1 MLDVRTLFLVM
12 ILVSLV
18 LAFSLWVGV
27 GRQCQSGLTT
37 WIASLLLQAVAFGLF
52 SLRGTLGD
60 WWTVILANGLFLL
73 CLSLKADAV
82 MQFYGRRMN
91 LAWHVLPPLALMVVF
106 ALLLDRIEARVL
118 IGSALYAAVQF
129 GLAVMAAR
137 MRTHASENATRLLII
152 GYGLG
157 AVSFLARAL
166 IALVAPE
173 EVNSLLGPSMIQAM
187 TFLFAIV
194 AILMG
199 SVGFMLL
206 FKEQAEDTAQREAAT
221 DPLTGIFN
229 RRMLHE
235 LGAKE
240 IARSRRSHVPLS
252 ILMLDLDH
260 FKKVNDKYGHAAGDE
275 VLRRFVDVTN
285 ICLRREDI
293 LVRYG
298 GEEFCVLLPEVS
310 DVHAEAMAERIR
322 YAIAHATF
330 KYRDQTIPVTVSVG
344 IASLRTDAEESL
356 EALLQRADEALYAAK
371 NAGRN
376 RVVVC
381 PENSTLAMLMRTRS
395 G

>member
-27 GRQCQSGLTT
+27 GRQRQSGLTT